1 MRRAGIARRI
11 FLYKTQFFRSAFRAA
26 NLLFNAAERFRGKRP
41 RFDKIRQNA
50 RGNLSYNCFR
60 GNEAEKG
67 GAEKMA
73 RKIVITGGKGGT
85 GKTVTACLLA
95 ARLAARGERTIV
107 CDADFSLCNAHL
119 VSDLADLIVYD
130 VIDVLEGRCRAK
142 QALVQHPLLPNFY
155 LLSAVHSAPER
166 YVSPQSLKAVLDSL
180 SPTFDYIVIDSPS
193 GADEGFHR
201 AAACADEAM
210 ILTTPDLTAVTDAD
224 KVAGL
229 LKSYALKNVYL
240 AVNRVRG
247 DLVMDEKTLS
257 PWEISKLLKLPL
269 LGVIPENDKVVRSGL
284 KDPLGC
290 FSMLADALT
299 GKTKNGKIRYYDVTA
314 PFSGAFGGLK
324 KHWRGKL

>member
-1 MRRAGIARRI
+1 
-11 FLYKTQFFRSAFRAA
+11 
-26 NLLFNAAERFRGKRP
+26 
-41 RFDKIRQNA
+41 
-50 RGNLSYNCFR
+50 
-60 GNEAEKG
+60 
-67 GAEKMA
+67 MA
-73 RKIVITGGKGGT
+73 RKIVITSGKGGT

-119 VSDLADLIVYD
+119 VSSLADLVVYD
-130 VIDVLEGRCRAK
+130 VIDVIEGRCRAK

-201 AAACADEAM
+201 AAACADEA
-210 ILTTPDLTAVTDAD
+210 IVLTTPDLTAVTDAD
-224 KVAGL
+224 KITGL
-229 LKSYALKNVYL
+229 LKSYALKNVSL

-247 DLVMDEKTLS
+247 DLLMKEKTLS

-269 LGVIPENDKVVRSGL
+269 IGVIPESDKVVRSGL
-284 KDPLGC
+284 RDPLGC
-290 FSMLADALT
+290 FSLLADAVT
-299 GKTKNGKIRYYDVTA
+299 GKTKKGKIRYYDVFE
-314 PFSGAFGGLK
+314 PFKGALGGLK
-324 KHWRGKL
+324 KYWRGKL

>member
-1 MRRAGIARRI
+1 
-11 FLYKTQFFRSAFRAA
+11 
-26 NLLFNAAERFRGKRP
+26 
-41 RFDKIRQNA
+41 
-50 RGNLSYNCFR
+50 
-60 GNEAEKG
+60 
-67 GAEKMA
+67 MA

-314 PFSGAFGGLK
+314 PFSGAFSGLK